1 MVAVA
6 FSDCENTYES
16 QHTAG
21 IDLRDM
27 LLHGFDIKPEDFLF
41 SKTKEGKPYA
51 DGAPFLFSIS
61 HSRSLCCCAVS
72 ADTSFKA
79 DAAFHF
85 PADLHVYADAQ
96 TVPIWKW
103 EKNTLLFPSISGEI
117 GLDLEKVDFDA
128 DLSRLKK
135 ITKRYL
141 HNIPAPVDAADFY
154 KNWTR
159 QEAYGKYTGQGF
171 LAKPDPSVS
180 LYSFRVIHQ
189 DNTYFLTL
197 ACNQVAYIQS

>member
-96 TVPIWKW
+96 TVHFLVP
-103 EKNTLLFPSISGEI
+103 LFYSNH
-117 GLDLEKVDFDA
+117 LWFRK
-128 DLSRLKK
+128 
-135 ITKRYL
+135 YL
-141 HNIPAPVDAADFY
+141 NRDIFFP
-154 KNWTR
+154 
-159 QEAYGKYTGQGF
+159 
-171 LAKPDPSVS
+171 
-180 LYSFRVIHQ
+180 
-189 DNTYFLTL
+189 
-197 ACNQVAYIQS
+197 

>member
-21 IDLRDM
+21 INLRNM
-27 LLHGFDIKPEDFLF
+27 LLRGFGIKSKDFSF

-51 DGAPFLFSIS
+51 VNAPFFFSIS
-61 HSRSLCCCAVS
+61 HSGSLCCCAVS
-72 ADTSFKA
+72 ANASFKT
-79 DAAFHF
+79 DAAFYF
-85 PADLHVYADAQ
+85 PTDLHLHADMQ
-96 TVPIWKW
+96 TIPIWKW
-103 EKNTLLFPSISGEI
+103 EKSILLFPGISGDI

-128 DLSRLKK
+128 DLSRLTK

-141 HNIPAPVDAADFY
+141 HNAPTPVDAADFY
-154 KNWTR
+154 KSWTR

-189 DNTYFLTL
+189 DSTYFLTL
-197 ACNQVAYIQS
+197 ACNP

>member
-6 FSDCENTYES
+6 FSACENTYEA

-21 IDLRDM
+21 VHLRDM
-27 LLHGFDIKPEDFLF
+27 LLHGFGIKPDDYRF

-51 DGAPFLFSIS
+51 DGAPFCFSIS

-79 DAAFHF
+79 DAAFHL
-85 PADLHVYADAQ
+85 PAGLHVCANMQ
-96 TVPIWKW
+96 TMLAWQW
-103 EKNTLLFPSISGEI
+103 ENNTLLFPSISGEI

-128 DLSRLKK
+128 DLSRLIK

-141 HNIPAPVDAADFY
+141 HNAPTPADAADFY
-154 KNWTR
+154 KSWTR
-159 QEAYGKYTGQGF
+159 QEAYGQYTGQGF

-189 DNTYFLTL
+189 DNTYFLSL
-197 ACNQVAYIQS
+197 ACNP